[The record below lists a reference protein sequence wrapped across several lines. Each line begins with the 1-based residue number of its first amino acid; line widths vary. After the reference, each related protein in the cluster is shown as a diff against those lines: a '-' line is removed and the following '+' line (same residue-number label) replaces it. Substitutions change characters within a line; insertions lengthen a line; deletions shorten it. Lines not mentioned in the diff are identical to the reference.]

1 MLFHSSPLASHELK
15 VKIYAERL
23 LKQLESVVLKWHH
36 TAFIIIYRVSFR
48 RTEQLGE
55 AEQVNQDILD
65 IRCLQVCL
73 KLLNLLLLILY
84 IKKRC
89 LGH

>member
-1 MLFHSSPLASHELK
+1 MLFHSSPLATSHELK

-23 LKQLESVVLKWHH
+23 LKQLESVVLKLHC
-36 TAFIIIYRVSFR
+36 TVSYIVIYRVSFR

-73 KLLNLLLLILY
+73 KLLNLLLPILY
-84 IKKRC
+84 I
-89 LGH
+89 